1 MTLHGLVQSLDVKG
15 GGKGDAGRQAMRK
28 GRRGCDQGEAT
39 GAMGAMRAGL
49 GVLVLQERHQVGGQ
63 EVAGLNLE
71 LLSVSSPRQA
81 GRIGLTYPFKTE
93 SLLDSTPAP

>member
-1 MTLHGLVQSLDVKG
+1 M
-15 GGKGDAGRQAMRK
+15 
-28 GRRGCDQGEAT
+28 
-39 GAMGAMRAGL
+39 
-49 GVLVLQERHQVGGQ
+49 LVLQERHQVGGQ

-93 SLLDSTPAP
+93 SLLDSTPVP